1 MPDLRVMFMGTP
13 SFALPA
19 LQMLHAE
26 NYQVAG
32 VITQPDRPQGR
43 GQVTNPPAVKI
54 LAQKFGLPVYQPN
67 SIKEQA
73 FFELAKELNPEIIVV
88 AAFGQILPKLIL
100 DIPRLGCLNIHPS
113 LLPKY
118 RGAAPINWTLIKGE
132 TKTGVT
138 IMMMDEGMD
147 SGAILEQEETFVD
160 PSENYGH
167 LHDRLARHGAILLM
181 KVIEQI
187 LSGTAQPH
195 PQDSS
200 LATFAP
206 RLTKEIGEINWH
218 NSVIDISNL
227 IRGLSPS
234 PAAYSFIEGKLLKI
248 YAAEPKPETTGK
260 MPGSLGE
267 SLVNGIAITASDGYV
282 ILKEV
287 QLAGKK
293 RMTANEFLRGYK
305 LNPNNILGKK

>member
-1 MPDLRVMFMGTP
+1 MADLRVMFMGTP

-26 NYQVAG
+26 HYQIVG

-43 GQVTNPPAVKI
+43 GQITNPPAVKI

-67 SIKEQA
+67 NIKEHA
-73 FFELAKELNPEIIVV
+73 FFELAKKLNPEMIVV
-88 AAFGQILPKLIL
+88 AAFGQILPKRIL
-100 DIPRLGCLNIHPS
+100 DIPPLGCLNIHPS

-147 SGAILEQEETFVD
+147 SGAILEQEETAID

-167 LHDRLARHGAILLM
+167 LHDRLARHGATLLM
-181 KVIEQI
+181 KAIVNV
-187 LSGTAQPH
+187 LSGTAQTRS
-195 PQDSS
+195 QDSS
-200 LATFAP
+200 LVSLAP
-206 RLTKEIGEINWH
+206 RLTKEMGEINWE
-218 NSVIDISNL
+218 NSVSDICNL
-227 IRGLSPS
+227 IRGLNPS

-248 YAAEPKPETTGK
+248 YVAEPKQETTDK
-260 MPGSLGE
+260 IPGCLGE
-267 SLVNGIAITASDGYV
+267 SLADGIAVTAADGYV
-282 ILKEV
+282 ILKDV

-293 RMTANEFLRGYK
+293 RMPANEFLRGYK

>member
-1 MPDLRVMFMGTP
+1 MADLRVMFMGTP

-19 LQMLHAE
+19 LQMLHTE
-26 NYQVAG
+26 NYQIVG

-43 GQVTNPPAVKI
+43 GQITNPPAVKI
-54 LAQKFGLPVYQPN
+54 LSQKFGLPVYQPN
-67 SIKEQA
+67 NIKEDA
-73 FFELAKELNPEIIVV
+73 FFELAKELNPEMIVV
-88 AAFGQILPKLIL
+88 AAFGQILPKHIL
-100 DIPRLGCLNIHPS
+100 DIPSLGCLNIHPS

-132 TKTGVT
+132 IKTGVT

-147 SGAILEQEETFVD
+147 SGAILEQEETLID

-167 LHDRLARHGAILLM
+167 LHDRLARLGATLLM
-181 KVIEQI
+181 KAIGNV
-187 LSGTAQPH
+187 LSGTAQPR

-200 LATFAP
+200 LVSFAP
-206 RLTKEIGEINWH
+206 RLTKEMGEINWEG
-218 NSVIDISNL
+218 SVIDICNL

-234 PAAYSFIEGKLLKI
+234 PAAYNFIEGKLLKI
-248 YAAEPKPETTGK
+248 YAAEPKPETTDK
-260 MPGSLGE
+260 IPGSLGE
-267 SLVNGIAITASDGYV
+267 SLTNGIAVTAADGYV

-293 RMTANEFLRGYK
+293 RMPVNEFLRGYK

>member
-19 LQMLHAE
+19 LQTLHAE
-26 NYQVAG
+26 KYQIVG

-67 SIKEQA
+67 SIKEQD

-88 AAFGQILPKLIL
+88 AAFGQILPKHIL
-100 DIPRLGCLNIHPS
+100 DIPLLGCLNIHPS

-118 RGAAPINWTLIKGE
+118 RGAAPMNWTLIKGE

-147 SGAILEQEETFVD
+147 SGAILEQEETLVD

-167 LHDRLARHGAILLM
+167 LHDRLARYGATLLM
-181 KVIEQI
+181 KAIGNV
-187 LSGTAQPH
+187 LSGTAQPR
-195 PQDSS
+195 PQDST
-200 LATFAP
+200 LATFSP
-206 RLTKEIGEINWH
+206 RLTKETGEIKWH

-248 YAAEPKPETTGK
+248 YAAEPRPETTDK
-260 MPGSLGE
+260 IPGSLGE
-267 SLVNGIAITASDGYV
+267 SLANGIAVTAADGYV

-287 QLAGKK
+287 QLTGKK
-293 RMTANEFLRGYK
+293 RMPANEFLRGYK
-305 LNPNNILGKK
+305 LNPNNILGK